1 MHMAISVVLLSSAVM
16 AHRQEPLVNVYDDK
30 YNVLCVYTDFTI
42 QMYGMFY
49 CSYLLIYAHHAILCV
64 AAL

>member
-42 QMYGMFY
+42 QIYGMFY
-49 CSYLLIYAHHAILCV
+49 
-64 AAL
+64 